1 MLVQKSLIVRKSL
14 DFDYPTGIPLAKWPK
29 INLKGIINIDGQKE
43 LDAPKVLDY
52 PFHMMIQKCA
62 HCTVISPSPMVLF
75 QCEPARLL

>member
-29 INLKGIINIDGQKE
+29 INPKGMINIDGQKE
-43 LDAPKVLDY
+43 FDAPKVLDY

-62 HCTVISPSPMVLF
+62 LYSDIAVSHGLVS
-75 QCEPARLL
+75 A